1 MRNSAITAGLALA
14 IVALFAPSQSWGAA
28 SKVKSTSKHQ
38 VQRYEPFG
46 YVGRGYEPF
55 GYVAFGY
62 EPFGYV
68 GRYRDD
74 PPGAEFQTRGLDYDD

>member
-1 MRNSAITAGLALA
+1 MRNSAIAAGLALA

-46 YVGRGYEPF
+46 YVAR
-55 GYVAFGY
+55 GY